1 MPRDEDAVGLSVR
14 ALSLWRQLALAY
26 DDIAIA
32 LKRPESSELCS
43 LAQRIVEIEED
54 LRPLVVRIAALR
66 AEIDPDPALGAM
78 WRETDALIESL
89 ARRHPALVRTATAA
103 RDEAAAA
110 LARSR
115 VARTQSAS
123 YQLQLRRWE
132 PSFTSRRV

>member
-1 MPRDEDAVGLSVR
+1 MPRDTEAVELSVR

-32 LKRPESSELCS
+32 LERPEGSELRS
-43 LAQRIVEIEED
+43 LAERILEIEEA
-54 LRPLVVRIAALR
+54 LRPLVVQIAALR
-66 AEIDPDPALGAM
+66 AELDPDPALSVM

-123 YQLQLRRWE
+123 YQLQLRRVE